1 MEELTLETQ
10 TRLTET
16 RDKERARTR
25 QTQAARQQTGGQ
37 TVGDGDGWPR
47 RHTVQYAKGNVERGG
62 VGGGVWV
69 IGEREGG
76 GAGRK

>member
-1 MEELTLETQ
+1 MEELTSETQ

-25 QTQAARQQTGGQ
+25 QTQAARQRTGGQ

-47 RHTVQYAKGNVERGG
+47 RHTVQYAKGEVEG
-62 VGGGVWV
+62 VGREFGLLEKGKEEEQGVSR
-69 IGEREGG
+69 G
-76 GAGRK
+76 